1 MAEDWLPGPP
11 PATRGGEADS
21 TLELF
26 SHDIRSAVADVV
38 SGLRLVDFSQ
48 LDPATAAQLQRVST
62 AGESLARLLDSALTQ
77 LGQGQ
82 VALGGRGAAPEPVPL
97 LAVMRNLERRWSG
110 HARERSMSLRIDIA
124 ADLPTVLH
132 LDAGALDRVLANL
145 LSNAFK
151 YADWGEVLFSV
162 DMRTGDELR
171 FRVRDRGPGFS
182 DAALA
187 RLFERGGRPG
197 GQTKPGSG
205 LGLHIAK
212 EVATRLGGQLQVSNA
227 RDGGAEVA
235 LLLPR
240 QAWAWHPPAGADLA
254 SPDTPPRLPD
264 LSGLTALVAEDNP
277 TNQLLFTQMLDH
289 LGAAW
294 KLAPDGAEALR
305 LLSGGGFDFALV
317 DIDMPELSGTEV
329 IARTRALK
337 GDTRL
342 IPMLAVTA
350 YVLQE
355 HRERIYAAGADGILA
370 KPVGSLAAFGQA
382 IATLMLRTRGTAPEH
397 IDTTPPPAPAD
408 PEGEPLDYCPERL
421 DRLVAISGD
430 DGGREFLTRL
440 HADLCRCR
448 LGLIEAGAAR
458 NADEIRAQTHVII
471 SLSGAVGARS
481 LQDLANLANAA
492 AHRAEPTETLARTL
506 GEIDV
511 RLGRLIAAITA
522 EIGRRFGDRAEADA
536 EADASGAAK

>member
-1 MAEDWLPGPP
+1 MAEDWLPPP
-11 PATRGGEADS
+11 SPTQGGEDAKS
-21 TLELF
+21 SIELF
-26 SHDIRSAVADVV
+26 SHDIRSAVSDVV
-38 SGLRLVDFSQ
+38 SGLRLVDFSR

-62 AGESLARLLDSALTQ
+62 AGESLARLLESALQ
-77 LGQGQ
+77 QFGE
-82 VALGGRGAAPEPVPL
+82 GAMAAREPVPL
-97 LAVMRNLERRWSG
+97 LAVLRNLERRWSG
-110 HARERSMSLRIDIA
+110 HATERSMALRIDIA

-151 YADWGEVLFSV
+151 YADWGEVLLSV

-171 FRVRDRGPGFS
+171 FRVRDQGPGFS

-197 GQTKPGSG
+197 GQTRPGSG

-227 RDGGAEVA
+227 REGGAEVT

-240 QAWAWHPPAGADLA
+240 PAWAWRPASGGDAASAAAPP
-254 SPDTPPRLPD
+254 PLPD

-329 IARTRALK
+329 IARTRALN
-337 GDTRL
+337 GETRL

-370 KPVGSLAAFGQA
+370 KPVGSLAAFGQS
-382 IATLMLRTRGTAPEH
+382 IATLMLRTRGHAPEQ
-397 IDTTPPPAPAD
+397 IEPNPPPSAAQQRGA
-408 PEGEPLDYCPERL
+408 EGDQPDFCLERL
-421 DRLVAISGD
+421 DRLISISGD

-440 HADLCRCR
+440 HADLCRSR
-448 LGLIEAGAAR
+448 AALIEAGAAG

-471 SLSGAVGARS
+471 SLSGAVGALP

-492 AHRAEPTETLARTL
+492 AHRSEPSESLARTL
-506 GEIDV
+506 TEIDS
-511 RLGRLIAAITA
+511 RMAGLIAAIAA
-522 EIGRRFGDRAEADA
+522 EMAARFGPDQPAAATAAPGSEAH
-536 EADASGAAK
+536 E

>member
-1 MAEDWLPGPP
+1 MAEDMPT
-11 PATRGGEADS
+11 ASQTAS
-21 TLELF
+21 TAEGAASTIELF
-26 SHDIRSAVADVV
+26 SHDIRSAVADVL

-62 AGESLARLLDSALTQ
+62 AGESLARLLDSALRQFGEGSLT
-77 LGQGQ
+77 
-82 VALGGRGAAPEPVPL
+82 ANGREAAPEPVPL

-110 HARERSMSLRIDIA
+110 HAREVSMSLRLDIA

-151 YADWGEVLFSV
+151 YADWGEVVLAV
-162 DMRTGDELR
+162 DMRSGDELR
-171 FRVRDRGPGFS
+171 FRVRDEGPGFT

-227 RDGGAEVA
+227 AEGGAEVT

-240 QAWAWHPPAGADLA
+240 QSWAWHPDPASGTDPSADHE
-254 SPDTPPRLPD
+254 PPPLPD

-289 LGAAW
+289 LGASW
-294 KLAPDGAEALR
+294 RLAPDGAEALR

-337 GDTRL
+337 GETRL
-342 IPMLAVTA
+342 LPMLAVTA

-355 HRERIYAAGADGILA
+355 HREKIYAAGADGILA
-370 KPVGSLAAFGQA
+370 KPVGSLAAFGQS
-382 IATLMLRTRGTAPEH
+382 IATLMLRTRGTAPEQ
-397 IDTTPPPAPAD
+397 IEPAPAH
-408 PEGEPLDYCPERL
+408 PRSEAEPAPDFCPERL
-421 DRLVAISGD
+421 DRLIAISGD

-440 HADLCRCR
+440 HADLCRSR
-448 LGLIEAGAAR
+448 ITLAQAGAVG
-458 NADEIRAQTHVII
+458 NAEEIRAQTHVII
-471 SLSGAVGARS
+471 SLSGAVGAMP

-492 AHRAEPTETLARTL
+492 AHRAQPSASLAKTLT
-506 GEIDV
+506 EIDS
-511 RLGRLIAAITA
+511 RLRGLIEAIALERANRFETA
-522 EIGRRFGDRAEADA
+522 PDGAE
-536 EADASGAAK
+536 EAIK

>member
-1 MAEDWLPGPP
+1 MAEDWLPGSVPSP
-11 PATRGGEADS
+11 GTEKANS
-21 TLELF
+21 TIELF
-26 SHDIRSAVADVV
+26 SHDIRSAVADVL

-62 AGESLARLLDSALTQ
+62 AGESLARLLDSALRQ
-77 LGQGQ
+77 FGE
-82 VALGGRGAAPEPVPL
+82 GGLTMPERDPAQEPVPL
-97 LAVMRNLERRWSG
+97 LAVMRNLERRWAG
-110 HARERSMSLRIDIA
+110 HARELSMALRLDIA

-151 YADWGEVLFSV
+151 YADWGEVVLSV
-162 DMRTGDELR
+162 DMRSGDELR
-171 FRVRDRGPGFS
+171 FRVRDQGPGFS

-205 LGLHIAK
+205 LGMHIAK
-212 EVATRLGGQLQVSNA
+212 EIATRLGGQLQVSNSSE
-227 RDGGAEVA
+227 GGAEVS

-240 QAWAWHPPAGADLA
+240 QSWAWHPSAGADLA
-254 SPDTPPRLPD
+254 SADAPPTLPD
-264 LSGLTALVAEDNP
+264 LSGLTALVAEDNA

-355 HRERIYAAGADGILA
+355 HREKIYDAGADGILA
-370 KPVGSLAAFGQA
+370 KPVGSLAAFGQS
-382 IATLMLRTRGTAPEH
+382 IATLMLRTRGTAPRQIEATPEPPRSH
-397 IDTTPPPAPAD
+397 EGPPPD
-408 PEGEPLDYCPERL
+408 FCPERL
-421 DRLVAISGD
+421 DRLIAISGD
-430 DGGREFLTRL
+430 DGGREFLSRL
-440 HADLCRCR
+440 HADLCRSR
-448 LGLIEAGAAR
+448 ISLAQAGAIG

-471 SLSGAVGARS
+471 SLSGAVGALP

-492 AHRAEPTETLARTL
+492 AHRAEPSESLARTL
-506 GEIDV
+506 VEIDS
-511 RLGRLIAAITA
+511 RLAGLIKSISA
-522 EIGRRFGDRAEADA
+522 EISSRFEGERPTREAS
-536 EADASGAAK
+536 E

>member
-11 PATRGGEADS
+11 PSPNGADADNGI
-21 TLELF
+21 ELF

-38 SGLRLVDFSQ
+38 GGLRLVDFSQ
-48 LDPATAAQLQRVST
+48 LDAATAAQLQRVST
-62 AGESLARLLDSALTQ
+62 AGESLARLLDSALDQ
-77 LGQGQ
+77 LG
-82 VALGGRGAAPEPVPL
+82 GARSESEPVPL
-97 LAVMRNLERRWSG
+97 MAILRNLERRWSG
-110 HARERSMSLRIDIA
+110 HARERSMSLRLDIA

-132 LDAGALDRVLANL
+132 LDSAALDRVLANL

-151 YADWGEVLFSV
+151 YADWGEVLLRV
-162 DMRTGDELR
+162 DMRSGEELR
-171 FRVRDRGPGFS
+171 FRVCDQGPGFT
-182 DAALA
+182 DAALE

-227 RDGGAEVA
+227 REGGAEVS

-240 QAWAWHPPAGADLA
+240 PAWAWAPASGADLA
-254 SPDTPPRLPD
+254 SPDAPPVLPD

-289 LGAAW
+289 LGASW

-317 DIDMPELSGTEV
+317 DIDMPELPGTEV
-329 IARTRALK
+329 IARTRALA
-337 GDTRL
+337 GETRL
-342 IPMLAVTA
+342 IPILAVTA

-355 HRERIYAAGADGILA
+355 HRERIYDAGADGILA
-370 KPVGSLAAFGQA
+370 KPVGSLAGFGQT
-382 IATLMLRTRGTAPEH
+382 IATLMLRTRGAAPEQ
-397 IDTTPPPAPAD
+397 IEPQPAHRPAHS
-408 PEGEPLDYCPERL
+408 EGEHPNFCPERL
-421 DRLVAISGD
+421 ERLISISGK
-430 DGGREFLTRL
+430 DGGREFLSRL

-448 LGLIEAGAAR
+448 ATLATAAAAG
-458 NADEIRAQTHVII
+458 NADEVRAQTHVII
-471 SLSGAVGARS
+471 SLSGAVGALP

-492 AHRAEPTETLARTL
+492 AHRSEPSESQARTL
-506 GEIDV
+506 AEIDT
-511 RLGRLIAAITA
+511 RLAGLIAAIAGEICARFPDATA
-522 EIGRRFGDRAEADA
+522 PPEAA
-536 EADASGAAK
+536 G